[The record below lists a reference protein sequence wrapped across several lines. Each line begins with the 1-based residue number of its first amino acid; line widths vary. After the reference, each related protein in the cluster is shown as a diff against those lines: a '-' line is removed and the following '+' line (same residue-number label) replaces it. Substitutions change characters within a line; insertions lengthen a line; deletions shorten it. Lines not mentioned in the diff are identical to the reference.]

1 MSQETNA
8 RREFLKV
15 AGATVA
21 SAGVAGSAL
30 AQAKKPTPAK
40 SNKFAVAPSRVIGA
54 NDRIGIGIIGVG
66 GQGNNHH
73 QTLKRHRQ
81 ELNHTTVAVCDVYQN
96 RLEAAVKSADNP
108 EVKGYKNYQDL
119 LKDPRVDVVFIA
131 TPEHWHARQ
140 TLDTL
145 KAGKDIYLEKPM
157 TRYLE
162 EGIAV
167 YRAVKASDR
176 IVQIGSQG
184 CSDAKWHTAGQVVKS
199 GRIGHKV
206 WSQGSYCRNNQAGE
220 WNYRIDPALSPAN
233 LDWAMWLGPAP
244 KVPFSPERYSRWRK
258 YWDYSG
264 GILTDLFPHKLNP
277 FMIALGAEWPSRVA
291 CTGGIYMDTDTGN
304 NPDRQVADTTH
315 MLVDYPSGHTILVAG
330 STINETGLNEMIRGH
345 KANVLFGGNGVEV
358 RPERP
363 FADEVDVE
371 RVPLIENDD
380 IRQGEDIAQHQ
391 RNFLRSVRSRQQP
404 NCPVDIAAPVQVA
417 INMAEL
423 AYKNNKQVQFDP
435 KTLKI
440 IP

>member
-1 MSQETNA
+1 MSKDTNT
-8 RREFLKV
+8 RREFLRV

-21 SAGVAGSAL
+21 TSTVAGSAL
-30 AQAKKPTPAK
+30 AAANKTVPAK
-40 SNKFAVAPSRVIGA
+40 STKFALAPSRVIGA
-54 NDRIGIGIIGVG
+54 NDRIGIGHIGVG
-66 GQGNNHH
+66 GQGNAHL
-73 QTLKRHRQ
+73 QTLKRSRQ
-81 ELNHTTVAVCDVYQN
+81 DLNHTSVAVCDVYQP
-96 RLEAAVKSADNP
+96 RLEGAQKGADNP
-108 EVKGYKNYQDL
+108 EAKAYKNYEDL
-119 LKDPRVDVVFIA
+119 LNDKNVDVVFIA

-162 EGIAV
+162 EAIAI

-184 CSDAKWHTAGQVVKS
+184 CSDSKWHTAGQIVKS
-199 GRIGHKV
+199 GKIGQKV
-206 WSQGSYCRNNQAGE
+206 WSQGSYSRNNPSGE
-220 WNYRIDPALSPAN
+220 WNYRIDENLSPAN
-233 LDWAMWLGPAP
+233 LDWNMWLGPAP
-244 KVPFSPERYSRWRK
+244 KVAFSPERYSRWRK

-291 CTGGIYMDTDTGN
+291 CTGGIFADTDTGG
-304 NPDRQVADTTH
+304 NPDREVADTTH

-330 STINETGLNEMIRGH
+330 STLNETGLTEMIRGQ

-380 IRQGEDIAQHQ
+380 IRPGEDIAQHE

-417 INMAEL
+417 INMAEM
-423 AYKNNKQVQFDP
+423 AYKTNQQVRFDG
-435 KTLKI
+435 KTLKVI
-440 IP
+440 K